1 MPERFEHTM
10 GDADALMWSVDRDP
24 HLRSTIV
31 TALVLDRAPD
41 WQRFLARLDRGSRLI
56 PRLRQRVVEPAV
68 RIGPPAWSVD
78 PDFDLTYH
86 VRRVR
91 APKPRSFDAVLDVAA
106 TAAMGD
112 FDRARPLWECTL
124 VEGLPDKRAGVV
136 LKVHHSMSDGV
147 GGMKLLIMLFDLDRD
162 PVVTGPDPDP
172 VDLPVFTR
180 SGLVAHAV
188 DYQAQRAAAT
198 ARGLGSAALGAF
210 RRLRDDTNEA
220 LDEATRT
227 ASSVARFLQPAP
239 TPMSPLISG
248 RSLDR
253 RIATLAFPLD
263 DMKRAAKAAESTLND
278 AFVAAVLGGLRRY
291 HEAHAS
297 DVDEL
302 RMMMPINIRGENAGL
317 GGNHFTTARLV
328 VPLMVADPDQRV
340 REVSERCK
348 RLRAEPAIAL
358 SANLATLLNRLPRRV
373 ATALFGSMLK
383 GTDFVTSNVP
393 GSPFPLFMCGSEVE
407 QIYAFGPLSGAA
419 ANIVLLSHCGTCFV
433 GINTDL
439 QAIPDIAAFTADL
452 QAGFDEILALG

>member
-1 MPERFEHTM
+1 MPERFEHTL

-24 HLRSTIV
+24 YLRSTIV

-91 APKPRSFDAVLDVAA
+91 APRPRSFDAVLDVAA

-136 LKVHHSMSDGV
+136 LKVHHSISDGV
-147 GGMKLLIMLFDLDRD
+147 GGMKLLLMLFDLERD
-162 PVVTGPDPDP
+162 PGPTGPDPDP

-180 SGLVAHAV
+180 SGLVAHGV
-188 DYQAQRAAAT
+188 DYQAQRAAET
-198 ARGLGSAALGAF
+198 ARGLGRGALSAF
-210 RRLRDDTNEA
+210 RRLRDDAAGA
-220 LDEATRT
+220 LDEAART

-253 RIATLAFPLD
+253 RVATIAFPLD
-263 DMKRAAKAAESTLND
+263 DMKRAAKATESTLND
-278 AFVAAVLGGLRRY
+278 AFVAAVLGGLLRY

-297 DVDEL
+297 DVDDL
-302 RMMMPINIRGENAGL
+302 RMMMPINIRGEGAGL

-328 VPLMVADPDQRV
+328 VPLMVADPDERV

-393 GSPFPLFMCGSEVE
+393 GSPFPLFMCGAEVE
-407 QIYAFGPLSGAA
+407 EIYAFGPLSGAA

-439 QAIPDIAAFTADL
+439 RAIPDTEAFTADL

>member
-10 GDADALMWSVDRDP
+10 GDADALMWNIDRDP

-31 TALVLDRAPD
+31 TALVLERAPD
-41 WQRFLARLDRGSRLI
+41 WPRFLARLERGSRLI
-56 PRLRQRVVEPAV
+56 PRLRQRVVEPSI

-147 GGMKLLIMLFDLDRD
+147 GGMKLLLMLFDLERA
-162 PVVTGPDPDP
+162 PGPTGPDPDP

-180 SGLVAHAV
+180 SGLVVHGV
-188 DYQAQRAAAT
+188 DYQTQRAAET
-198 ARGLGSAALGAF
+198 ARGLGSGAVGAF
-210 RRLRDDTNEA
+210 RRLRDDAGGA
-220 LDEATRT
+220 LDEGVRT

-239 TPMSPLISG
+239 TPLSPLISG

-253 RIATLAFPLD
+253 RVATITFPLD
-263 DMKRAAKAAESTLND
+263 DMKRAAKAAEGTLND

-291 HEAHAS
+291 HEARGS
-297 DVDEL
+297 DVGEL
-302 RMMMPINIRGENAGL
+302 RMMMPINIRGEAAGL

-328 VPLMVADPDQRV
+328 VPLTIAEPDARV
-340 REVSERCK
+340 REVSERCR
-348 RLRAEPAIAL
+348 RLRAEPAVAL
-358 SANLATLLNRLPRRV
+358 SANLATVLSRLPRRV
-373 ATALFGSMLK
+373 STALFGSMLK
-383 GTDFVTSNVP
+383 GADFITSNVP
-393 GSPFPLFMCGSEVE
+393 GSPFPLYMCGAEVE
-407 QIYAFGPLSGAA
+407 GMYAFGPLSGAA
-419 ANIVLLSHCGTCFV
+419 ANVVLLSHCGTCFV

-439 QAIPDIAAFTADL
+439 RAIPDTEAFTADL
-452 QAGFDEILALG
+452 QAGFDEILTLG